1 MQASNRTTAD
11 RVGTQCL
18 FAGDNVAYF
27 RDQVL
32 SAGQGDL
39 IPLQTVSLSFSV
51 PAGGETLSVGVD
63 TSDEPHETWYKIDN
77 FRLYR
82 ILQQAAI
89 HDPTDAIS
97 LPRVSLPSSSATYDL
112 NGRLISRGEK
122 QQGMI
127 IKGGKKLYFAH

>member
-1 MQASNRTTAD
+1 
-11 RVGTQCL
+11 VGKQRL

-51 PAGGETLSVGVD
+51 PAGGETLSIGVD
-63 TSDEPHETWYKIDN
+63 TSDAPHETWYKIDN

-82 ILQQAAI
+82 ILKQAAI
-89 HDPTDAIS
+89 LDPTDAIS

-112 NGRLISRGEK
+112 NGRLISKGGN
-122 QQGMI
+122 QPGMI
-127 IKGGKKLYFAH
+127 VIKGGKKLYSAH